1 MLFRGKGGL
10 KLTFPTL
17 LPDWE
22 LTRRLLRI
30 GIPTGLEQL
39 LFRFGQMSYARV
51 VATLGTTAF
60 AAHQVALN
68 AESLSHM
75 PGFGFAVAATTLV
88 GQVLGAKELK
98 QAERNGYIAYAPG
111 GGLMAVWKSVEV

>member
-17 LPDWE
+17 SPDWE
-22 LTRRLLRI
+22 LIRRILRI
-30 GIPTGLEQL
+30 GIPTGVEQL

-51 VATLGTTAF
+51 VATLGTAAF

-68 AESLSHM
+68 AESLSYM
-75 PGFGFAVAATTLV
+75 QGFGFAVAATTLV
-88 GQVLGAKELK
+88 GQSLGAQEMK
-98 QAERNGYIAYAPG
+98 QAERNGYIAYTLG